1 NKNNIRKLICCIW
14 TLCCMIEADRVSLGV
29 LNRFITREHF
39 SILPIDFE
47 QKPITIE
54 SLNELDIIVFLLLCA
69 QQNVHL
75 YDEDSTLHPYLFYSI
90 SHLCTQ
96 NQKNWWQTAMEQT
109 LYSDFVNHLA
119 IIRLD
124 DERYNQYPPKIIL
137 LETAKILFKAAQ
149 IEYEQHSN
157 HLALLYEQYA
167 IQYFQTVK
175 TNIKNQE
182 MNDLF
187 IDTNNKSFFF
197 YPQKIINKTKE
208 ENKRFIEHL
217 IDECKKLS
225 RHCDELKLLP
235 EPQSSRASSPTKEE
249 TGFHI
254 SALLSPVHIEIEE
267 QSSLN
272 DESTVF
278 VTPTL
283 NKSRDVHVQT
293 LDEIV
298 SSPITTIATTEENHE
313 TSTSPLPPFV
323 DMLFTHMNGVNQ
335 WINRFCTGHEGI
347 QNDLSTIRDHL
358 EKLNRATSHMIFSNV
373 KIFQSNSDE
382 NSEDCHSSHE

>member
-1 NKNNIRKLICCIW
+1 
-14 TLCCMIEADRVSLGV
+14 MIEADRVSLGV

-90 SHLCTQ
+90 SHL
-96 NQKNWWQTAMEQT
+96 
-109 LYSDFVNHLA
+109 YFVNNIA

-235 EPQSSRASSPTKEE
+235 EPQSPRASSPTKDE

-254 SALLSPVHIEIEE
+254 PALLSPVHIEIEE

-272 DESTVF
+272 DDSTVF